1 MAMSQSGHRFTIL
14 LAILVVCAAVVVHRQ
29 LTKPPEFAPPP
40 PAQSLKD
47 VVEPERAGNPE
58 APIEVEAFYPLNESH
73 RFIADYLLGFAE
85 AHPEQVSVVIHD
97 MESTNG
103 RQLWQTAGLDCAGVF
118 INGKAEHEI
127 EGEDETYT
135 VDFVKRMGT
144 FWTEADFEA
153 LVRQLL
159 KERGEELGAPRSGE

>member
-1 MAMSQSGHRFTIL
+1 MTQSGQRLTIL
-14 LAILVVCAAVVVHRQ
+14 LAILVVCAAVVVYRQ
-29 LTKPPEFAPPP
+29 VTKPPEFVPPETAPGVK
-40 PAQSLKD
+40 S
-47 VVEPERAGNPE
+47 VVEAETAGDPE
-58 APIEVEAFYPLNESH
+58 APIKVEAYYPLNESH

-85 AHPEQVSVVIHD
+85 AHPDQVSVVIHD

-118 INGKAEHEI
+118 INGKTEHAI
-127 EGEDETYT
+127 EGEEETYT
-135 VDFVKRMGT
+135 VDFVKRMGA

-159 KERGEELGAPRSGE
+159 KERGEEWGEPSSGSR

>member
-1 MAMSQSGHRFTIL
+1 MSQSARRL
-14 LAILVVCAAVVVHRQ
+14 AVMLAILVVCAAVVVHRQ
-29 LTKPPEFAPPP
+29 LAKPPEFTPREAVQGVRGV
-40 PAQSLKD
+40 A
-47 VVEPERAGNPE
+47 EPETAGDPE
-58 APIEVEAFYPLNESH
+58 APIKVEAYYPLNESH

-85 AHPEQVSVVIHD
+85 AHPDQVSVVIHD

-118 INGKAEHEI
+118 INGKTEHAI
-127 EGEDETYT
+127 EGEEETYT
-135 VDFVKRMGT
+135 VDFVKRMGA

-159 KERGEELGAPRSGE
+159 KERGEEWGEPSSGSR

>member
-1 MAMSQSGHRFTIL
+1 MSQSAKRLTVM

-29 LTKPPEFAPPP
+29 VTKPPEFAPPLA
-40 PAQSLKD
+40 AQGVKGT
-47 VVEPERAGNPE
+47 VEPERAGDPE
-58 APIEVEAFYPLNESH
+58 APIKVEAYYPLNESH

-118 INGKAEHEI
+118 INGKTEHEI
-127 EGEDETYT
+127 EGAEGTYA

-144 FWTEADFEA
+144 FWTEDDFEA

-159 KERGEELGAPRSGE
+159 KERGKELDEPKAEG